1 MENLVDL
8 LQHRAQEAPDFTPF
22 IFLKDGVSDEQ
33 PLSHRYFDEQ
43 ARRVAAH
50 LQSRGLK
57 GERLLLLFPQGIEY
71 LIALFGCFYAG
82 VIAVPA
88 YPPRNNRNLLRLKA
102 IMKDCDAGAILA
114 DQKGIEY
121 MAGMKEDFSGY
132 TFLPLEELMDKPAE
146 WQPHRVALSD
156 IAYLQYTSGSTG
168 DPKGVIIR
176 HENVMANVYGCM
188 QTYIPGLKRVVSWIP
203 MYHDMGLISMLSYF
217 VTGNVK
223 CYFMA
228 PVHFIQRPVRWLT
241 AATHYQAE
249 FILGPNFAFDLCC
262 EKITDEQLDGLDLS
276 SIRSVVSG
284 SERVRWRTIQAFC
297 ERFGPVGFPK
307 TGFLPSFG
315 LAEATLIVTTSA
327 LDQKAKVKA
336 PESGHSLVDW
346 DAPSLHA
353 ANPEQVQVSNGKPVD
368 GAKVIIVDAGTKER
382 CAEGTEGEI
391 WASYPGSIASGYWE
405 RPEESKETFG
415 NYTAAG
421 DGPYLRTGDLGFLID
436 GELFITGRSKDL
448 IIIRGANYYPDDIE
462 EVVAQAHPALQDN
475 GCAAF
480 AIEQAGSERLVIV
493 QEVRRTEWRNADEQ
507 EVVGAIRQSVSEVF
521 EIQPYAIA
529 LIRPMSLPKTSSG
542 KVQRYA
548 AREDYRN
555 GTLRAVHE
563 WAQPE
568 VNPAQP
574 GHIPDPGTT
583 GFGAPAIVQW
593 LQQQIAEKV
602 KMPAEH
608 IKATDPVK
616 AYPLESVDAVF
627 ISDELSD
634 WLKLRLTPDTFWA
647 FDSIQELA
655 EHLLKQYQETHA

>member
-8 LQHRAQEAPDFTPF
+8 LQRRAQEAPDFTPF
-22 IFLKDGVSDEQ
+22 IFLRDGVSDEQ
-33 PLSHRYFDEQ
+33 PLSHRLFDEQ

-50 LQSRGLK
+50 LQAQGLK
-57 GERLLLLFPQGIEY
+57 GERLLLLFPQGIAY

-102 IMKDCDAGAILA
+102 IMQDCDARFILA
-114 DQKGIEY
+114 DQKGVEY
-121 MAGMKEDFSGY
+121 MESMKEDFSAY
-132 TFLPLEELMDKPAE
+132 TFLPVEALMSKPAE
-146 WQPHRVALSD
+146 WQPHQVALND

-168 DPKGVIIR
+168 SPKGVIIR

-188 QTYIPGLKRVVSWIP
+188 QTYIPNLKRVVSWIP

-217 VTGNVK
+217 VLGNVA

-241 AATHYQAE
+241 AVTRYQAE

-262 EKITDEQLDGLDLS
+262 EKITDEQLEGLDLS

-327 LDQKAKVKA
+327 IDQKAKVQY
-336 PESGHSLVDW
+336 PEVGQSLLAW
-346 DAPSLHA
+346 DDEALQG
-353 ANPEQVQVSNGKPVD
+353 ANPEQVQVSNGKPVV
-368 GAKVIIVDAGTKER
+368 GAEVVIVDAGSKER
-382 CAEGTEGEI
+382 CPAGTEGEI
-391 WASYPGSIASGYWE
+391 WVGYPSSIASGYWE
-405 RPEESKETFG
+405 RPEESKKTFE
-415 NYTAAG
+415 NFTASG
-421 DGPYLRTGDLGFLID
+421 DGPYLRTGDLGFLMED
-436 GELFITGRSKDL
+436 ELFITGREKDL
-448 IIIRGANYYPDDIE
+448 IIIRGGNYYPDDIE
-462 EVVAQAHPALQDN
+462 EVVEHAHPALQDN

-480 AIEQAGSERLVIV
+480 AVELAGGERLVLV

-507 EVVGAIRQSVSEVF
+507 EVVGAIRQAVSEVF

-548 AREDYRN
+548 AREDYQN
-555 GTLRAVHE
+555 GALRVIHE

-568 VNPAQP
+568 AAATGAGP
-574 GHIPDPGTT
+574 IPEPGTAN
-583 GFGAPAIVQW
+583 FGVPAIVQW

-602 KMPAEH
+602 KMPATQ
-608 IKATDPVK
+608 IKASDPVK

-647 FDSIQELA
+647 FNSIQELA

>member
-1 MENLVDL
+1 MDNLVAL
-8 LQHRAQEAPDFTPF
+8 LQQRAEAQPDFTPF
-22 IFLKDGVSDEQ
+22 IFLKDGVSDEE
-33 PLSHRYFDEQ
+33 PLSHRVFDEQ

-50 LQSRGLK
+50 LQARGMK

-102 IMKDCDAGAILA
+102 IMEDCDARFILA
-114 DQKGIEY
+114 DQKGVEY
-121 MAGMKEDFSGY
+121 MKGMQEDFSAY
-132 TFLPLEELMDKPAE
+132 TFLPLEDLMDDPAE
-146 WQPHRVALSD
+146 WEPHQVGFND

-176 HENVMANVYGCM
+176 HENVMANIAGCM
-188 QTYIPGLKRVVSWIP
+188 QTHISNLSRSVSWIP
-203 MYHDMGLISMLSYF
+203 MYHDMGLISMLTYL
-217 VTGNVK
+217 VQGGVK
-223 CYFMA
+223 CYFMS
-228 PVHFIQRPVRWLT
+228 PVHFIQQPIRWL
-241 AATHYQAE
+241 AAVSRYQAE
-249 FILGPNFAFDLCC
+249 FTLGPNFAFDLCC
-262 EKITDEQLDGLDLS
+262 EKITDEQLEGLDLS

-284 SERVRWRTIQAFC
+284 SERVRWRTIQSFC
-297 ERFGPVGFPK
+297 DRFGPVGFPK

-327 LDQKAKVKA
+327 IDRKAKVQY
-336 PESGHSLVDW
+336 PEAGQSLLAW
-346 DAPSLHA
+346 DDEVLQD
-353 ANPEQVQVSNGKPVD
+353 ANPEQVQVSNGTPVD
-368 GAKVIIVDAGTKER
+368 GAEVVIVNADNRAL
-382 CAEGTEGEI
+382 CPEGTEGEI

-405 RPEESKETFG
+405 RPEESKKTFE
-415 NYTAAG
+415 NYTASG
-421 DGPYLRTGDLGFLID
+421 DGPYLRTGDLGFLME
-436 GELFITGRSKDL
+436 GELFITGREKDL

-462 EVVAQAHPALQDN
+462 EVVEHAHPALQDN

-480 AIEQAGSERLVIV
+480 AMERAGSERLVIV

-507 EVVGAIRQSVSEVF
+507 EVVDAIRQAVSEVF

-548 AREDYRN
+548 AREDYQN
-555 GTLRAVHE
+555 SALRMMHE
-563 WAQPE
+563 WTQPE
-568 VNPAQP
+568 SIAIESER
-574 GHIPDPGTT
+574 IPEPGTA
-583 GFGAPAIVQW
+583 GFGVRAIVLW

-602 KMPAEH
+602 KMPATQ
-608 IKATDPVK
+608 IKASDPVK

>member
-1 MENLVDL
+1 MDNLVEL
-8 LQHRAQEAPDFTPF
+8 LQRRAQEAPDFTPF
-22 IFLKDGVSDEQ
+22 IFLRDGVSDEQ
-33 PLSHRYFDEQ
+33 PLSHRLFDEQ

-50 LQSRGLK
+50 LQAQGLK

-102 IMKDCDAGAILA
+102 IMQDCDARFILA
-114 DQKGIEY
+114 DQKGVEY
-121 MAGMKEDFSGY
+121 MEGMQEDFSAY
-132 TFLPLEELMDKPAE
+132 TFLPMEKLMGAPAE
-146 WQPHRVALSD
+146 WVPHPVSPED

-176 HENVMANVYGCM
+176 HENVMANIAGCM
-188 QTYIPGLKRVVSWIP
+188 HTHISDLSRSVSWIP
-203 MYHDMGLISMLSYF
+203 MYHDMGLISMLTYL
-217 VTGNVK
+217 VQGGVK
-223 CYFMA
+223 CYFMS
-228 PVHFIQRPVRWLT
+228 PVHFIQQPVRWL
-241 AATHYQAE
+241 AAVSRYQAE
-249 FILGPNFAFDLCC
+249 FTLGPNFAFDLCC
-262 EKITDEQLDGLDLS
+262 EKITDEQLEGLDLS

-297 ERFGPVGFPK
+297 ERFGQVGFPK

-327 LDQKAKVKA
+327 LDQKARVYC
-336 PESGHSLVDW
+336 PEAGQSLLAW
-346 DAPSLHA
+346 DAEALQN

-368 GAKVIIVDAGTKER
+368 GAEVVIVDAQTKAL
-382 CAEGTEGEI
+382 CPEGAEGEI
-391 WASYPGSIASGYWE
+391 WTAYPSSIASGYWE
-405 RPEESKETFG
+405 RPEESKKTFE
-415 NYTAAG
+415 NYTASG
-421 DGPYLRTGDLGFLID
+421 QGPYLRTGDLGFLMD
-436 GELFITGRSKDL
+436 GELFITGREKDL

-462 EVVAQAHPALQDN
+462 EVVEQAHPALQDN

-480 AIEQAGSERLVIV
+480 AVEQSGGERLVLV

-507 EVVGAIRQSVSEVF
+507 KVVDAIRQAVSEVF

-548 AREDYRN
+548 AREDYQN
-555 GTLRAVHE
+555 GALRMMHE
-563 WAQPE
+563 WTQPE
-568 VNPAQP
+568 ATPTGAGPVPEP
-574 GHIPDPGTT
+574 GAAD
-583 GFGAPAIVQW
+583 FGVPAIVQW

-602 KMPAEH
+602 KMPVEQ

-655 EHLLKQYQETHA
+655 EHLFRQYQENHA

>member
-8 LQHRAQEAPDFTPF
+8 LQRRVQEAPDFTPF
-22 IFLKDGVSDEQ
+22 IFLRDGVSDEQ
-33 PLSHRYFDEQ
+33 SLSHRLFDEQ

-50 LQSRGLK
+50 LQEHGLK

-102 IMKDCDAGAILA
+102 IMQDCGARFILA
-114 DQKGIEY
+114 DQKGVEY
-121 MAGMKEDFSGY
+121 MEGMKEDFSAY
-132 TFLPLEELMDKPAE
+132 TFLPIEGLMGTSAE
-146 WQPHRVALSD
+146 WVPHQPDLEG

-176 HENVMANVYGCM
+176 HENVMANIIGCM
-188 QTYIPGLKRVVSWIP
+188 QTHIPDLSKSVSWIP
-203 MYHDMGLISMLSYF
+203 MYHDMGLISMLTYLF
-217 VTGNVK
+217 QGGVE
-223 CYFMA
+223 CYFMS
-228 PVHFIQRPVRWLT
+228 PVHFIQKPVRWL
-241 AATHYQAE
+241 AAVSRYQAE
-249 FILGPNFAFDLCC
+249 FTLGPNFAFDLCC
-262 EKITDEQLDGLDLS
+262 EKITDEQLEGLDLS

-327 LDQKAKVKA
+327 IDQKAKVHY
-336 PESGHSLVDW
+336 PEAGQSLLSW
-346 DAPSLHA
+346 DDGALQG

-368 GAKVIIVDAGTKER
+368 GAGVVIVDTGTR
-382 CAEGTEGEI
+382 ALCPEGKEGEI
-391 WASYPGSIASGYWE
+391 WAGYPGSIASGYWE
-405 RPEESKETFG
+405 RPEESKKTFE
-415 NYTAAG
+415 NYTASG
-421 DGPYLRTGDLGFLID
+421 EGPYLRTGDLGFLVN
-436 GELFITGRSKDL
+436 GELFITGREKDL
-448 IIIRGANYYPDDIE
+448 IIIRGTNYYPDDIE
-462 EVVAQAHPALQDN
+462 EVVEHAHPALQDN

-480 AIEQAGSERLVIV
+480 AIEKAGRERLVLV
-493 QEVRRTEWRNADEQ
+493 QEVRRTEWRNANEQ
-507 EVVGAIRQSVSEVF
+507 EVVDAIRQAVSEVF
-521 EIQPYAIA
+521 EIQPHAIV

-548 AREDYRN
+548 AREDYQN
-555 GTLRAVHE
+555 GALRIMHK

-568 VNPAQP
+568 TIVTEAAP
-574 GHIPDPGTT
+574 IPEPGTA
-583 GFGAPAIVQW
+583 GFGVPAIVEW
-593 LQQQIAEKV
+593 LKLQIAEKV
-602 KMPAEH
+602 KMPMEQ
-608 IKATDPVK
+608 IKAADPVK

-655 EHLLKQYQETHA
+655 EHLLKQYQENHD

>member
-1 MENLVDL
+1 M
-8 LQHRAQEAPDFTPF
+8 
-22 IFLKDGVSDEQ
+22 
-33 PLSHRYFDEQ
+33 
-43 ARRVAAH
+43 
-50 LQSRGLK
+50 K

-102 IMKDCDAGAILA
+102 IMQDCGAGYILA
-114 DQKGIEY
+114 DQKGVEY
-121 MAGMKEDFSGY
+121 MQGMQEDFSAY
-132 TFLPLEELMDKPAE
+132 TFLSIEELMGEPAE
-146 WQPHRVALSD
+146 WTPHRVAFKD

-188 QTYIPGLKRVVSWIP
+188 QTYIPDLKRVASWIP
-203 MYHDMGLISMLSYF
+203 MYHDMGLISMLSYL
-217 VTGNVK
+217 VLGGVE

-228 PVHFIQRPVRWLT
+228 PVHFIQRPVRWLLAVT
-241 AATHYQAE
+241 RYKAE
-249 FILGPNFAFDLCC
+249 FIPGPNFAFDLCC
-262 EKITDEQLDGLDLS
+262 EKITDEQFEGLDLS

-284 SERVRWRTIQAFC
+284 SERVRWRTVQAFC

-327 LDQKAKVKA
+327 LDQKARVRL
-336 PESGHSLVDW
+336 PETGHSLLAW
-346 DAPSLHA
+346 DDPVLES

-368 GAKVIIVDAGTKER
+368 GAEVVIVDADTHEA
-382 CAEGTEGEI
+382 CPEGDEGEI
-391 WASYPGSIASGYWE
+391 WASYTNSIASGYWE
-405 RPEESKETFG
+405 RPEDSRDTFE
-415 NYTAAG
+415 NYTASGAG
-421 DGPYLRTGDLGFLID
+421 PFLRTGDCGFLID
-436 GELFITGRSKDL
+436 GALFITGRSKDM

-462 EVVAQAHPALQDN
+462 EVVEHAHPTLQDN

-480 AIEQAGSERLVIV
+480 AIDTDGAERLVLV
-493 QEVRRTEWRNADEQ
+493 QEVRRSEWRNADEQ
-507 EVVGAIRQSVSEVF
+507 AVVDTIRQAVSEVF

-555 GTLRAVHE
+555 KALRIMYEWQQPEATVAGKTSMPEPDSEGFGTL
-563 WAQPE
+563 
-568 VNPAQP
+568 
-574 GHIPDPGTT
+574 
-583 GFGAPAIVQW
+583 AIVRW
-593 LQQQIAEKV
+593 LQLQIAEKV
-602 KMPAEH
+602 KMPAEQ

-634 WLKLRLTPDTFWA
+634 WLKIRLTPDTFWA

-655 EHLLKQYQETHA
+655 EHLLKEYQEAHD

>member
-8 LQHRAQEAPDFTPF
+8 LQRRAKEAPEFTPF
-22 IFLKDGVSDEQ
+22 IFLRDGVSDEQ
-33 PLSHRYFDEQ
+33 PLSHRLFDEQ
-43 ARRVAAH
+43 ARCVAAH
-50 LQSRGLK
+50 LQARGLK

-88 YPPRNNRNLLRLKA
+88 YPPRNNRNLLRLQA
-102 IMKDCDAGAILA
+102 IMKDCDARFILA
-114 DQKGIEY
+114 DQKGVEY
-121 MAGMKEDFSGY
+121 MEGMREDFSAY
-132 TFLPLEELMDKPAE
+132 TFLPMEELTGTPAE
-146 WQPHRVALSD
+146 WVPHQVGLD
-156 IAYLQYTSGSTG
+156 DVAYLQYTSGSTG

-188 QTYIPGLKRVVSWIP
+188 QTYIPNLKRVVSWIP

-217 VTGNVK
+217 VLGNVE

-228 PVHFIQRPVRWLT
+228 PVHFIQRPVRWLM
-241 AATHYQAE
+241 AATRYRAE

-262 EKITDEQLDGLDLS
+262 EKIADEQLENIDLS

-327 LDQKAKVKA
+327 LDKKAKVKA
-336 PESGHSLVDW
+336 PESGQSLLAW
-346 DAPSLHA
+346 DDPALQG
-353 ANPEQVQVSNGKPVD
+353 ANPEQVQVSNGEPVN
-368 GAKVIIVDAGTKER
+368 GAKVVIIAAGTTEP
-382 CAEGTEGEI
+382 CPEGTEGEI
-391 WASYPGSIASGYWE
+391 WVSYINSIASGYWE
-405 RPEESKETFG
+405 RPAESKDIFD
-415 NYTAAG
+415 NYTATG
-421 DGPYLRTGDLGFLID
+421 DGPYLRTGDLGFLMD
-436 GELFITGRSKDL
+436 GELFITGREKDL

-462 EVVAQAHPALQDN
+462 EVVEHAHPALQDN

-480 AIEQAGSERLVIV
+480 AIEKSGRERLVLV

-507 EVVGAIRQSVSEVF
+507 EVVDAIRQAVSEVF

-548 AREDYRN
+548 AREDYQN
-555 GTLRAVHE
+555 GALRIMHE
-563 WAQPE
+563 WIQPE
-568 VNPAQP
+568 ATAISAGPVPE
-574 GHIPDPGTT
+574 PGTAE
-583 GFGAPAIVQW
+583 FGVPAIVQW

-602 KMPAEH
+602 KMPAAQ

-655 EHLLKQYQETHA
+655 EHLFKQYQENHA